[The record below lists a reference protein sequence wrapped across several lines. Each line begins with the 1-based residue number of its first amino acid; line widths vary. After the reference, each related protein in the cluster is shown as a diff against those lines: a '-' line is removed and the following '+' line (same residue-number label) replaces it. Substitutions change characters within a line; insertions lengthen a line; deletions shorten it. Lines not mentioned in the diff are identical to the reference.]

1 VAVRFVAVYVCDVA
15 ALMFVNVLLSVLD
28 CHWIVPVLPESV
40 NVVLFV
46 PVHTVAP
53 PLMVPATDI
62 GVTVATT
69 AVLEEDTQPV
79 IVFLDCA

>member
-1 VAVRFVAVYVCDVA
+1 
-15 ALMFVNVLLSVLD
+15 MFVKFVLSVLD

-40 NVVLFV
+40 STVLLL
-46 PVHTVAP
+46 PVHTVEAP
-53 PLMVPATDI
+53 PIVPETDT

-79 IVFLDCA
+79 VVFLDCA

>member
-1 VAVRFVAVYVCDVA
+1 
-15 ALMFVNVLLSVLD
+15 MFVKFVLSVLD

-46 PVHTVAP
+46 PVQTDAAP
-53 PLMVPATDI
+53 AMVPATDI
-62 GVTVATT
+62 GLTVATT

-79 IVFLDCA
+79 VVFLDCA